1 VHLNRPETLP
11 AVPRPGFRLV
21 RLEVLNWGTFHK
33 HVWGLD
39 AEGNNSLLTG
49 DIGSGKSTLVDAI
62 TVLLVPRVNFNKAA
76 GAAVGER
83 STETY
88 FFGRYKAER
97 GEPGLSSKPVSLRG
111 PDSYSVLLA
120 RFFNEAL
127 AQHVALAQ
135 VFWAKAPQGPPSR
148 IFVLADR
155 PLSIR
160 EHFAGFGPDINTL
173 RRRLR
178 GMDQVEL
185 FETFPPYSSAY
196 RHRFGIE
203 NEQAMDL
210 FHHTISMKSVGNLT
224 EFVREHM
231 LEPSPVE
238 ERIQALIGHYQDLDR
253 AHELVLKARYQI
265 GFLTPLVADCDQRSA
280 LADEV
285 DVLRAC
291 RDALRPWFAGK
302 KRALLEKRLTILEA
316 ELEKLAHRIATA
328 EETRGGQMAE
338 RDSIR
343 QAVAEHGGG
352 RIEKIKREIEEKKQQ
367 KNERAQ
373 RAARYDER
381 ATRVG
386 LPGAI
391 DADTFLANQHATREA
406 RSAAEAT
413 QAEAQNGLTE
423 LTVELRQLQ
432 EQYDELGAELQSLY
446 RRRSNIPRHIL
457 DIRSEMCRT
466 INLREEEL
474 PFAGELLQVRP
485 EERAW
490 EGAIE
495 RLLHNFGLSLL
506 VRDEHYARV
515 TEWVERTH
523 LGGRLVYF
531 RVLRAKAADHAAL
544 HLASLVRKIAIKPES
559 GFYAWLDAE
568 LAARFNYACC
578 DTLDQFRREPQAVTR
593 AGQTKG
599 RGERHEKDDRHRID
613 DRSRYVL
620 GWSNAEKINA
630 LLSDQRKLE
639 ARRTPLVARIRKLEQ
654 QRDAA
659 QERKTQLAE
668 LAVFESFRELD
679 WRPIVSE
686 IDRLEGER
694 RQLEEGSDILRT
706 LQQQLA
712 TIEDGLHETEDR
724 LRTDTGEQARLQE
737 RLRHA
742 RELATECDSLL
753 AGSSDTMFP
762 RLEGMSGEAL
772 GEHTLTVES
781 CDNRKRQMREWVQGR
796 IDAEDKRVRALG
808 ERIVKAM
815 QAYRSKYPLET
826 QEADASVEAGGEFGA
841 MLQRLLAD
849 DLPRFEQQFK
859 SLLNENTIR
868 EVANF
873 QSQLHRERETIR
885 ERIEI
890 INRSLRGIDYNPGR
904 YILLEAS
911 PNPDQEIR
919 DFIAALRSCTEGSL
933 AGSDEAVYSEE
944 KFVQVKRIIERF
956 RGREGSGEID
966 KRWTAKVTDVRQW
979 FTFSASERWREDDRE
994 FEHYTDSGGKSGGQK
1009 EKLAYTVL
1017 GASLAYQFGL
1027 EGDTPRTRSF
1037 RFVVID
1043 EAFGRGSDES
1053 ARYGLE
1059 LFGRLDL
1066 QLLIVTPL
1074 QKIHIIEPY
1083 ISSVGFVHNDD
1094 GRISMLRN
1102 LTIEEYRAERAARAG

>member
-1 VHLNRPETLP
+1 MNRPETVP
-11 AVPRPGFRLV
+11 APPRPGFRLV
-21 RLEVLNWGTFHK
+21 RFELLNWGTFHK

-39 AEGNNSLLTG
+39 ADGNNSLLTG
-49 DIGSGKSTLVDAI
+49 DIGSGKSTIVDAL
-62 TVLLVPRVNFNKAA
+62 TALLVPRVNFNKAA
-76 GAAVGER
+76 GAAAGER

-127 AQHVALAQ
+127 AQHVTLAQ

-148 IFVLADR
+148 MFVLADK

-160 EHFAGFGPDINTL
+160 EDFAAFGRDINTL
-173 RRRLR
+173 RKRLR
-178 GMDQVEL
+178 AMEMVEIYD
-185 FETFPPYSSAY
+185 TFPPYGSAY

-203 NEQAMDL
+203 TEQAMDL
-210 FHHTISMKSVGNLT
+210 FHQTISMKSVGNLT

-231 LEPSPVE
+231 LEASPVE
-238 ERIQALIGHYQDLDR
+238 GRIQALVGHYQDLDR

-265 GFLTPLVADCDQRSA
+265 GFLTPLVQDCDQREA
-280 LADEV
+280 LANEV
-285 DVLRAC
+285 EALRAS

-302 KRALLEKRLTILEA
+302 KRALLARRIANLEA
-316 ELEKLAHRIATA
+316 ELEKLAQRIATA
-328 EETRGGQMAE
+328 EEMRNRQMAD
-338 RDSIR
+338 RDAIR
-343 QAVAEHGGG
+343 QAVAENGGD
-352 RIEKIKREIEEKKQQ
+352 RIESIKRDIEDKRALKE
-367 KNERAQ
+367 ERAQ

-381 ATRVG
+381 AARLG
-386 LPGAI
+386 LAGAI
-391 DADTFLANQHATREA
+391 DGDAFLSNQAAIRDA
-406 RSAAEAT
+406 RDAAGAAL
-413 QAEAQNGLTE
+413 AEAQNGLTE
-423 LTVELRQLQ
+423 AGVVLRQLQ
-432 EQYDELGAELQSLY
+432 EEHGELEAEIQSLY
-446 RRRSNIPRHIL
+446 QRRSNIPRQIL
-457 DIRSEMCRT
+457 EMRAEMCRN
-466 INLREEEL
+466 IDLREEEL
-474 PFAGELLQVRP
+474 PFAGELLQVRA

-495 RLLHNFGLSLL
+495 RLVHNFGLSLL
-506 VRDEHYARV
+506 VRDEQYARV
-515 TEWVERTH
+515 AEWVESTH

-531 RVLRAKAADHAAL
+531 RVMRARAADHTVLPASS
-544 HLASLVRKIAIKPES
+544 LARKIAIKPDS
-559 GFYAWLDAE
+559 GFYQWLDSE
-568 LAARFNYACC
+568 LSARFNYACC
-578 DTLDQFRREPQAVTR
+578 DTLEQFRREPQAVTR
-593 AGQTKG
+593 SGQVKG
-599 RGERHEKDDRHRID
+599 RGERHEKDDRYRIE

-620 GWSNAEKINA
+620 GWSNAEKIQA
-630 LLSDQRKLE
+630 LLQEQRNVE
-639 ARRTPLVARIRKLEQ
+639 TRRAPLLARIRQMEQ
-654 QRDAA
+654 QRVAA
-659 QERKTQLAE
+659 QNRTMQLAE
-668 LAVFESFRELD
+668 LAVFENFRELD
-679 WRPIVSE
+679 WRPLVSE

-694 RQLEEGSDILRT
+694 RQLEEGSNILQT
-706 LQQQLA
+706 LQRQLDA
-712 TIEDGLHETEDR
+712 VEAGLRETEAR
-724 LRTDTGEQARLQE
+724 LRADTGGHAALQE

-742 RELATECDSLL
+742 QELAADCDALL
-753 AGSSDTMFP
+753 AGSSDDMFA
-762 RLEGMSGEAL
+762 RLEGISGEAL
-772 GEHTLTVES
+772 GQHVLTVES
-781 CDNRKRQMREWVQGR
+781 CDSRERQMREWLQVR
-796 IDAEDKRVRALG
+796 IDNEDKRLRTLG
-808 ERIVKAM
+808 ERIVRAM
-815 QAYRSKYPLET
+815 QAYRSRYPLET
-826 QEADASVEAGGEFGA
+826 QESDASVEAAGEFRA
-841 MLQRLLAD
+841 MLSRLLAD

-859 SLLNENTIR
+859 ALLNENTIR

-904 YILLEAS
+904 YILLEAA
-911 PNPDQEIR
+911 PNPDPEIR
-919 DFIAALRSCTEGSL
+919 DFIAALRACTEGALSGSEE
-933 AGSDEAVYSEE
+933 AGYSEE
-944 KFVQVKRIIERF
+944 KFVQVKRVIERF
-956 RGREGSGEID
+956 RGREGSGELD

-994 FEHYTDSGGKSGGQK
+994 YEHYADSGGKSGGQK

-1027 EGDTPRTRSF
+1027 DGDTPRTRSF
-1037 RFVVID
+1037 RFVIID

-1083 ISSVGFVHNDD
+1083 ISSVGFVHNED